1 MYVQRKGLAGTRLK
15 YSMKARTRCCRS
27 SSETKLPR
35 LRSRQVRMLNQISTW
50 LSHEQCHQEGRRDD
64 GAPELEVE
72 FDGGMIPVATL
83 EPIESDDGEGEPE
96 LTPVRKLP
104 GRRTSCRWEEVKA
117 GLAQELSGRPAATTR

>member
-1 MYVQRKGLAGTRLK
+1 
-15 YSMKARTRCCRS
+15 
-27 SSETKLPR
+27 
-35 LRSRQVRMLNQISTW
+35 
-50 LSHEQCHQEGRRDD
+50 
-64 GAPELEVE
+64 
-72 FDGGMIPVATL
+72 MIPVASL